1 MAASGAAVDVVR
13 VRSRRKDEEPAQDA
27 SHQPRPAPDH
37 DLLRLQTTA
46 GNQATVAHVQRQR
59 HGAAPRVGTRFRHPA
74 GVRSPHR
81 SITAEFDGQTFRVH
95 AGSTALMQVDAASG
109 RPVSVRSG
117 DARTCGGAT
126 SESYKNNPRYVGIS
140 DYGPIPEGTF
150 TFSAT
155 EFGLFGLA
163 EQARMITGGSFTD
176 PFGSA
181 LHGGDWGAGRA
192 PLHPVRVLPAARGC
206 GNTGRRSGFFIHGGS
221 LSGSSGCIDVGNDG
235 ITQLLRHL
243 AGYTG
248 VVTVTVHY
256 AHPAPDVGLVE
267 RVIGGATYPG
277 QREPSWGDRARG
289 AWDQLWGNES
299 GEQQRR

>member
-1 MAASGAAVDVVR
+1 MAMAASGAAVDVVR
-13 VRSRRKDEEPAQDA
+13 VRSRRKDEEPVHDA

-37 DLLRLQTTA
+37 DLLRLQTTV

-155 EFGLFGLA
+155 EFGLFSPV

-176 PFGSA
+176 PFGQA

-192 PLHPVRVLPAARGC
+192 PQRVLPP
-206 GNTGRRSGFFIHGGS
+206 RR
-221 LSGSSGCIDVGNDG
+221 V
-235 ITQLLRHL
+235 
-243 AGYTG
+243 
-248 VVTVTVHY
+248 
-256 AHPAPDVGLVE
+256 VE
-267 RVIGGATYPG
+267 RVVGLHRRRQRRHHATAAAPGRVHRRRHGDRPLRPPRAGRGAGGAGDRWRHVSGPARTDLGRPRPRCLGPVVG
-277 QREPSWGDRARG
+277 QRK
-289 AWDQLWGNES
+289 
-299 GEQQRR
+299 RRPATALVFVGGGPG